1 METVEAYL
9 ARKKEELELLNSFL
23 SDPLTIRFPK
33 SVAEVI
39 EQKFHLAAAL
49 KAEHVLHD
57 WALTETAWTH
67 SGRPRSG
74 SFEFKYDYQ
83 RADLEVRGPSFYA
96 CENRLSIETVYTAS
110 GMAAISAL
118 LMATAPVFS
127 EADIVIM
134 PNSYGE
140 TSELIDG
147 HGKHLRRIELG
158 NSRAEITKSSRI
170 AAQDLVTGL
179 LCLGGSV
186 RDDPQMR
193 STPARFDCV
202 RYDLFFHRLRL
213 DPSSL
218 EVGSRCDSPDCAAPQ
233 PYEARFSRRRIRTT
247 WIGSL
252 YPLPARE

>member
-1 METVEAYL
+1 MESVEAYL

-96 CENRLSIETVYTAS
+96 FEKLADAEPVYTAS

-118 LMATAPVFS
+118 LMAMRPTFF
-127 EADIVIM
+127 EADFIPL
-134 PNSYGE
+134 PNGYGE
-140 TSELIDG
+140 TTELIDG
-147 HGKHLRRIELG
+147 
-158 NSRAEITKSSRI
+158 
-170 AAQDLVTGL
+170 
-179 LCLGGSV
+179 
-186 RDDPQMR
+186 
-193 STPARFDCV
+193 
-202 RYDLFFHRLRL
+202 
-213 DPSSL
+213 
-218 EVGSRCDSPDCAAPQ
+218 
-233 PYEARFSRRRIRTT
+233 
-247 WIGSL
+247 
-252 YPLPARE
+252 